1 MTDGTIKYLIKLKF
15 KIEGIVEKADII
27 GAIFGQTE
35 GLFGPEL
42 DLNELQKNWKIGRIE
57 LNAQSKNDLVTGEV
71 TIPSSADITMTS
83 LIAAAI
89 ESVEKVGPCNS
100 KFQLVSIEDIRATK
114 RKQITERAKEIL
126 KDWYI
131 KSSSEGE
138 RAQNEVYDTLKPNK
152 VSEFGEDKLPAGPLA
167 NESKDIIL
175 VEGRADIINLMRAG
189 FENTIAL
196 NGVKLP
202 DSVIKLKGKRNF
214 IAFLDGDRGGDLIQ
228 KEVEQMLGRVP
239 VLRAPTGKEVEELT
253 PSQIKDILDA
263 HLSRAEAVKAEAK
276 VRGEPRTEPRTELRT
291 ETKEELKVEAP
302 PPINKELLDKV
313 KELYPSLKETLEGC
327 ILDEKLGV
335 LARLPVND
343 MLRNLQMTKD
353 GAYLIFDGIVTQ
365 RVIES
370 ASKANYKA
378 IVGYKLGDGLDVP
391 QAIQVYTFSQLDVQ

>member
-1 MTDGTIKYLIKLKF
+1 LKF

-89 ESVEKVGPCNS
+89 ESVEKVGPCNA

-138 RAQNEVYDTLKPNK
+138 RAQNEVYETLKPNK
-152 VSEFGEDKLPAGPLA
+152 VVEFGEDKLPAGPLA

-214 IAFLDGDRGGDLIQ
+214 TAFLDGDRGGDLIQ
-228 KEVEQMLGRVP
+228 KEVEQMLGKVP
-239 VLRAPTGKEVEELT
+239 VLRAPAGKEVEELT
-253 PSQIKDILDA
+253 PSQIKEILDS
-263 HLSRAEAVKAEAK
+263 HLSRVEAVKAEVK
-276 VRGEPRTEPRTELRT
+276 LKGEPRGEQKVEPKVEP
-291 ETKEELKVEAP
+291 KVEAP
-302 PPINKELLDKV
+302 PIDKELLGKV
-313 KELYPSLKETLEGC
+313 KELYPSLRETLEGC
-327 ILDEKLGV
+327 ILDDKLNV

-343 MLRNLQMTKD
+343 MVRNLQMTKD
-353 GAYLIFDGIVTQ
+353 GAYIIFDGIVTQ
-365 RVIES
+365 RAVES

-378 IVGYKLGDGLDVP
+378 MVGYKLSEGLDVP
-391 QAIQVYTFSQLDVQ
+391 QTIRVYTFSQLNVQ

>member
-89 ESVEKVGPCNS
+89 ESVEKVGPCNA

-138 RAQNEVYDTLKPNK
+138 RAQNEVYETLKPNK
-152 VSEFGEDKLPAGPLA
+152 VVEFGEDKLPAGPLA

-214 IAFLDGDRGGDLIQ
+214 TAFLDGDRGGDLIQ
-228 KEVEQMLGRVP
+228 KEVEQMLGKVP
-239 VLRAPTGKEVEELT
+239 VLRAPAGKEVEELT
-253 PSQIKDILDA
+253 PSQIKEILDS
-263 HLSRAEAVKAEAK
+263 HLSRVEAVKAEVK
-276 VRGEPRTEPRTELRT
+276 LKGEPRGEQKVEPKVEP
-291 ETKEELKVEAP
+291 KVEAP
-302 PPINKELLDKV
+302 PIDKELLGKV
-313 KELYPSLKETLEGC
+313 KELYPSLRETLEGC
-327 ILDEKLGV
+327 ILDDKLNV

-343 MLRNLQMTKD
+343 MVRNLQMTKD
-353 GAYLIFDGIVTQ
+353 GAYIIFDGIVTQ
-365 RVIES
+365 RAVES

-378 IVGYKLGDGLDVP
+378 MVGYKLSEGLDVP
-391 QAIQVYTFSQLDVQ
+391 QTIRVYTFSQLNVQ

>member
-1 MTDGTIKYLIKLKF
+1 LTDGTIKYLIKLKF

-89 ESVEKVGPCNS
+89 ESVEKVGPCNA

-138 RAQNEVYDTLKPNK
+138 RAQNEVYETLKPNK
-152 VSEFGEDKLPAGPLA
+152 VVEFGEDKLPAGPLA

-214 IAFLDGDRGGDLIQ
+214 TAFLDGDRGGDLIQ
-228 KEVEQMLGRVP
+228 KEVEQMLGKVP
-239 VLRAPTGKEVEELT
+239 VLRAPAGKEVEELT
-253 PSQIKDILDA
+253 PSQIKEILDS
-263 HLSRAEAVKAEAK
+263 HLSRVEAVKAEVK
-276 VRGEPRTEPRTELRT
+276 LKGEPRGEQKVEPKVEP
-291 ETKEELKVEAP
+291 KVEAP
-302 PPINKELLDKV
+302 PIDKELLGKV
-313 KELYPSLKETLEGC
+313 KELYPSLRETLEGC
-327 ILDEKLGV
+327 ILDDKLNV

-343 MLRNLQMTKD
+343 MVRNLQMTKD
-353 GAYLIFDGIVTQ
+353 GAYIIFDGIVTQ
-365 RVIES
+365 RAVES

-378 IVGYKLGDGLDVP
+378 MVGYKLSEGLDVP
-391 QAIQVYTFSQLDVQ
+391 QTIRVYTFSQLNVQ